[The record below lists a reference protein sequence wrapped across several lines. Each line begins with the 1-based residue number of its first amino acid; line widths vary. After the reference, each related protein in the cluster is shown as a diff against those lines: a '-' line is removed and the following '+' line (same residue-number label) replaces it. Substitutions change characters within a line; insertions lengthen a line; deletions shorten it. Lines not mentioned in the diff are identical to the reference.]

1 MKKNND
7 KKEKQSFEKA
17 FERLKEI
24 VLLIEKTDNK
34 LEDMVDLVE
43 EGMELSKLCELK
55 LKNVQE
61 RINIINSEPNEQDW

>member
-1 MKKNND
+1 MKKNKN
-7 KKEKQSFEKA
+7 KKQQSFEEA

-34 LEDMVDLVE
+34 LEDMVELVE

-55 LKNVQE
+55 LRDVQN
-61 RINIINSEPNEQDW
+61 RINIINTNSDEKD

>member
-61 RINIINSEPNEQDW
+61 RINIINSEPNEQD

>member
-1 MKKNND
+1 MKKNNN

-61 RINIINSEPNEQDW
+61 RINIINSEPNEQD

>member
-34 LEDMVDLVE
+34 LEDMVNLVE

>member
-1 MKKNND
+1 MKKNNN

-61 RINIINSEPNEQDW
+61 RINIINSKPNEQD